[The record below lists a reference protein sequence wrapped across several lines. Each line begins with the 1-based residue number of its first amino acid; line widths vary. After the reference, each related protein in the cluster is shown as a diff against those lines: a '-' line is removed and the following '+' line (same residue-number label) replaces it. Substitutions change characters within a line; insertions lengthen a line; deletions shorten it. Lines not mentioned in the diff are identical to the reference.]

1 MLLKEKLL
9 LSNCDSV
16 RCLSPSELRKRF
28 LTGMTFGEG
37 VVISPNIL
45 IDNLDFHRLLSRRNI
60 VKYLN
65 EEGHGA
71 LVLRGFNLS
80 EGMSLLDYYEALPS
94 HFILSS
100 VKGSPTKSSLSK
112 WQESDLIERIK
123 ATQKALSELGY
134 LTEKLEL
141 SPDSLTKEVSRRLHD
156 DSCIGHFFEDDG
168 ERTLFYNLV
177 KEKISRSEW
186 YNISDGYFGKKS
198 ELTSRQFKAEVIDPA
213 YNSLFA
219 KKGEGFLQDN
229 IKYINDVP
237 EIILDAS
244 VSYRSLRKEIEL
256 VEYAFKIFEIISTIG
271 TTELSKLIT
280 DQAMD
285 YIEGKMSDRGE
296 DYFSRKNWFGMYKK
310 MQCAIGLE
318 LK

>member
-16 RCLSPSELRKRF
+16 RCLSPVELKKRF

-37 VVISPNIL
+37 VVVSPNIL
-45 IDNLDFHRLLSRRNI
+45 IDNAEFHRLLSRRNV

-71 LVLRGFNLS
+71 LVLRGFNLDD
-80 EGMSLLDYYEALPS
+80 GMSLLDYYEALPS
-94 HFILSS
+94 HHIFSS
-100 VKGSPTKSSLSK
+100 IDGSPSKSSLSK
-112 WQESDLIERIK
+112 SQEAELIERIR
-123 ATQKALSELGY
+123 ATQMALAELGY
-134 LTEKLEL
+134 FTEELEL
-141 SPDSLTKEVSRRLHD
+141 TPDSLTQEITRRLSD
-156 DSCIGHFFEDDG
+156 DNCIGHFFDDDG
-168 ERTLFYNLV
+168 ERTLFCNLTRD
-177 KEKISRSEW
+177 KISRSEW
-186 YNISDGYFGKKS
+186 YGISDDYFGKKS
-198 ELTSRQFKAEVIDPA
+198 ELTSRQFKSEVVDPA

-219 KKGEGFLQDN
+219 KEGEGFLQDN

-244 VSYRSLRKEIEL
+244 VSYRALRKEIEL
-256 VEYAFKIFEIISTIG
+256 IEYAIKIFEVVSTFGSI
-271 TTELSKLIT
+271 ELSKFIT
-280 DQAMD
+280 GQAMD

-296 DYFSRKNWFGMYKK
+296 AYFSRKNWFGMYQK
-310 MQCAIGLE
+310 MQRAIGLE